1 MTTLAEVKAFL
12 RVNHDEDDA
21 MLTALMLSAE
31 DELASYLGVSELPN
45 KPAVIT
51 SVCLLVRSNY
61 ETESP
66 DDAARWR
73 DVARNISHGYRVGIG
88 I

>member
-12 RVNHDEDDA
+12 RVNHNADDA

-31 DELASYLGVSELPN
+31 EELASYLGVTELPN
-45 KPAVIT
+45 KPAVVT
-51 SVCLLVRSNY
+51 SVCLLVRSSY

-73 DVARNISHGYRVGIG
+73 DVARNISHGYRAGIG